1 MEHGRERVHAARH
14 GAEERRMSAA
24 TVDAPKDATTLK
36 KTNASDMYVFQ
47 HPEYPVPGATY
58 PLFEYVDPW
67 TASGWGQ

>member
-1 MEHGRERVHAARH
+1 MG
-14 GAEERRMSAA
+14 AA
-24 TVDAPKDATTLK
+24 TVDAPKNATTLK